1 MPTAF
6 RTIEVD
12 NASVAGVNYI
22 DITFTMSYGITPPI
36 VTATIP
42 THDINV
48 WASNV
53 TTTGARLNFS
63 VKYTG
68 TIYYQV
74 IDRG

>member
-6 RTIEVD
+6 RTLEVD
-12 NASVAGVNYI
+12 EATVSGVDFI

-36 VTATIP
+36 VTATVK

-63 VKYTG
+63 IKYVG
-68 TIYYQV
+68 TVYYQV